1 MGKHFVRQHENTR
14 DAQSV
19 WRDYINHMRTSTKA
33 DIELEDLLT
42 SLTSLRISPN
52 FRGNTEGFL
61 LDWLDKIRRYEE
73 LTPKSTWFPD
83 PMKKAMLQN
92 AVAHLA
98 MFKRVKLADQLEIAK
113 GRGPLPYQDYV
124 TLLQSVAATYDHAS
138 SSSPNRGTRLLT
150 NIHQISDGPSE
161 YKYESDHVSNHNDVD
176 DSYFGSFL
184 EANRSDFRR
193 RPNLPKEVWQKL
205 TRADQLV
212 WDQMSDFGKRGVIFG
227 LKNSNSNMQPHSPPS
242 SSRIPINSSK
252 PSPLT

>member
-1 MGKHFVRQHENTR
+1 
-14 DAQSV
+14 
-19 WRDYINHMRTSTKA
+19 
-33 DIELEDLLT
+33 
-42 SLTSLRISPN
+42 
-52 FRGNTEGFL
+52 
-61 LDWLDKIRRYEE
+61 
-73 LTPKSTWFPD
+73 
-83 PMKKAMLQN
+83 
-92 AVAHLA
+92 
-98 MFKRVKLADQLEIAK
+98 MFKQVKLADQLEIAK

-161 YKYESDHVSNHNDVD
+161 YEDTDHVSNHNEVD

-205 TRADQLV
+205 NRADQLV

-227 LKNSNSNMQPHSPPS
+227 LRNSNSSMKPSPPS
-242 SSRIPINSSK
+242 SSSTIPN
-252 PSPLT
+252 PSTPSTFTQPPPPRRRVQMIDQDGDEGIELQYEDSDLC